1 MTFRS
6 FGPLLRFDHHRGNG
20 ATGRAAVDPERAV
33 YYAAWSENA
42 SEAFASCLVEVFGDT
57 GIVEPAGFHVAM
69 PEVSSALTML
79 DLMDSGSMRAGT
91 VVAIAKC
98 PHDASQPWSRCF
110 YERVD
115 LYDTIDGLIYRNAH
129 NDQPALVLY
138 ERAQAN
144 LQCTDDDT
152 LRLDDGEIRIALLTA
167 MRANN
172 LVF

>member
-6 FGPLLRFDHHRGNG
+6 FGPLLRFDHHRGDG
-20 ATGRAAVDPERAV
+20 ATMRAAIDPDRAV

-57 GIVEPAGFHVAM
+57 GMVEPSDFHVAM
-69 PEVSSALTML
+69 PEVTADLTLL
-79 DLMDSGSMRAGT
+79 DLLDSGSMRAGT
-91 VVAIAKC
+91 VAAIAKC
-98 PHDASQPWSRCF
+98 PHDASQPWSRFF

-115 LYDTIDGLIYRNAH
+115 LYDTVDGLIYRNAH

-138 ERAQAN
+138 ERAQAR
-144 LQCTDDDT
+144 LHCTDDDT
-152 LRLDDGEIRIALLTA
+152 LRLDDGRIRIALLTA